1 MSLEPLSTNSVLSM
15 KDILCQL
22 CGQVYKEPRMLICL
36 HNFCTDC
43 LMKYLL
49 NTTKEEVLICPQC
62 KIETKLEGPIPDVL
76 PLNTFVK
83 RNINEY
89 GLLHTV
95 PIQTEMDNK
104 NKEFTEM
111 SHHIETEGKDKMET
125 CQLSEISDS
134 HVGDWGVHTTS
145 SQGWTSSS
153 YNSTV
158 DRLHE
163 KYLQLQT
170 KALQITYAV
179 DSVNQSVDDWKENR
193 YRVKEDI
200 QHRSQYLQSLIRQLE
215 RKLIAEME
223 SSKHVDE
230 FMEEVTNTKAKLQ
243 DSLKLTLHNIQFI
256 RQLINDGQKD
266 DIICLGKAVLQMRPN
281 ELCNEIGLRLP
292 EYKLEFIDDKD
303 SHLASEFGELEKIW
317 RKKSIMTSDDGK
329 VDASQQKSIL
339 SNKPADLTRSMTA
352 DSSEIYRTKN
362 QNKVS
367 MSPSSPSHKRSNRH
381 SMVEGTSK
389 HLMILTDAEK
399 NIYLKYEEARKN
411 LERRRREL
419 AVKHMVGNKSRSQD
433 ESTTTQSDDI
443 IDKSL
448 RSSNINKNLSLNK
461 AIENK
466 LEKVEEIH
474 AGSEGDIL
482 ALNDNWRRSRHDSY
496 REDTGQV
503 HSENSSPIMAA
514 KVTMARKKVTAILS
528 QQQPMTR
535 SNSLSPQTSETSF
548 FGGASN
554 PSTASSDRSPTTP
567 EKVFINARWQE
578 TMAQDQKMQEDKEEE
593 EDVLVINAENEHF
606 KPTTRDKLNQV
617 KENIRRKSDRW
628 RSVSATN

>member
-22 CGQVYKEPRMLICL
+22 CEQVYKEPRMLICL

-43 LMKYLL
+43 LTKYLL

-83 RNINEY
+83 RNINKY

-95 PIQTEMDNK
+95 PVQPEMDNK

-111 SHHIETEGKDKMET
+111 SHHIPIEGKDKMET
-125 CQLSEISDS
+125 CQLSKISDS
-134 HVGDWGVHTTS
+134 HVGDWEVHTMS
-145 SQGWTSSS
+145 REGWTSSS

-179 DSVNQSVDDWKENR
+179 DSVNQSVSDWKENR
-193 YRVKEDI
+193 CRVKENI

-243 DSLKLTLHNIQFI
+243 DSLKLTLHNTQFI

-281 ELCNEIGLRLP
+281 ELCNEIDLRLP

-303 SHLASEFGELEKIW
+303 SHLATEFGELEKIW

-329 VDASQQKSIL
+329 VDASQQKPIL
-339 SNKPADLTRSMTA
+339 SNKPADFTRSMTA

-367 MSPSSPSHKRSNRH
+367 MSPSSPSPKRSNRH

-389 HLMILTDAEK
+389 HLMILTDMEK
-399 NIYLKYEEARKN
+399 NIYLKYEEARKK

-433 ESTTTQSDDI
+433 ESTTAQNDDI

-448 RSSNINKNLSLNK
+448 RSSNINKNLSLSK

-482 ALNDNWRRSRHDSY
+482 ALNENWQRSRHDSY
-496 REDTGQV
+496 REETGQV

-514 KVTMARKKVTAILS
+514 RVTMARKKVTAILN

-567 EKVFINARWQE
+567 EKVFINAQWQE
-578 TMAQDQKMQEDKEEE
+578 TMAQDQKIQEDKE

-606 KPTTRDKLNQV
+606 KPTTRDKFNQV

>member
-22 CGQVYKEPRMLICL
+22 CEQVYKEPRMLICL

-43 LMKYLL
+43 LTKYLL

-83 RNINEY
+83 RNINKY

-95 PIQTEMDNK
+95 PVQPEMDNK

-111 SHHIETEGKDKMET
+111 SHHIPIEGKDKMET
-125 CQLSEISDS
+125 CQLSKISDS
-134 HVGDWGVHTTS
+134 HVGDWEVHTMS
-145 SQGWTSSS
+145 REGWTSSS

-179 DSVNQSVDDWKENR
+179 DSVNQSVSDWKENR
-193 YRVKEDI
+193 CRVKENI

-243 DSLKLTLHNIQFI
+243 DSLKLTLHNTQFI

-281 ELCNEIGLRLP
+281 ELCNEIDLRLP

-303 SHLASEFGELEKIW
+303 SHLATEFGELEKIW

-329 VDASQQKSIL
+329 VDASQQKPIL

-367 MSPSSPSHKRSNRH
+367 MSPSSPSPKRSNRH

-389 HLMILTDAEK
+389 HLMILTDMEK
-399 NIYLKYEEARKN
+399 NIYLKYEEARKK

-433 ESTTTQSDDI
+433 ESTTAQNDDI

-448 RSSNINKNLSLNK
+448 RSSNINKNLSLSK

-482 ALNDNWRRSRHDSY
+482 ALNENWQRSRHDSY
-496 REDTGQV
+496 REETGQV

-514 KVTMARKKVTAILS
+514 RVTMARKKVTAILN

-567 EKVFINARWQE
+567 EKVFINAQWQE
-578 TMAQDQKMQEDKEEE
+578 TMAQDQKIQEDKEE

-606 KPTTRDKLNQV
+606 KPTTRDKFNQV

>member
-22 CGQVYKEPRMLICL
+22 CEQVYKEPRMLICL

-83 RNINEY
+83 RNINKY

-95 PIQTEMDNK
+95 PVQPEMDNK

-111 SHHIETEGKDKMET
+111 SHHIPIEGKDKMET
-125 CQLSEISDS
+125 CQLSKISDS
-134 HVGDWGVHTTS
+134 HVGDWEVHTTS
-145 SQGWTSSS
+145 REGWTSSS

-179 DSVNQSVDDWKENR
+179 DSVNQSVSDWKENR
-193 YRVKEDI
+193 CRVKENI

-243 DSLKLTLHNIQFI
+243 DSLKLTLHNTQFI

-281 ELCNEIGLRLP
+281 ELCNEIDLRLP

-303 SHLASEFGELEKIW
+303 SHLATEFGELEKIW

-329 VDASQQKSIL
+329 VDASQQKPIL
-339 SNKPADLTRSMTA
+339 SNKPADFTRSMTA

-367 MSPSSPSHKRSNRH
+367 MSPSSPSPKRSNRH

-389 HLMILTDAEK
+389 HLMILTDMEK
-399 NIYLKYEEARKN
+399 NIYLKYEEARKK

-433 ESTTTQSDDI
+433 ESTTAQNDDI

-448 RSSNINKNLSLNK
+448 RSSNINKNLSLSK

-482 ALNDNWRRSRHDSY
+482 ALNENWQRSRHDSY
-496 REDTGQV
+496 REETGQV

-514 KVTMARKKVTAILS
+514 RVTMARKKVTAILN

-567 EKVFINARWQE
+567 EKVFINAQWQE
-578 TMAQDQKMQEDKEEE
+578 TMAQDQKIQEDKEE

-606 KPTTRDKLNQV
+606 KPTTRDKFNQV